1 MITSLKRKRMEDLIY
16 SVFSALDPTGNNTKH
31 YREEFSAMSDKQ
43 FDSFFKDLFANENDY
58 LTLTVVDYEIELTFE
73 SIEKAA
79 GILKIPLFEKV
90 YCPHYTMDKGN
101 VISTKEPVPVG
112 YCHIKRTQ
120 QILAKKNG
128 LSTASDIRS
137 ALTGQVTA
145 SDKNGRQSDLENFML
160 ISYNMKD
167 TLKEL
172 NGPRSD
178 DMVMK
183 EEMITAISNKG
194 YVSLE
199 DLDSDVVNKT
209 TLNTVDTFL
218 LGMGLNSDL
227 VTKGLMLKKTLKE
240 EEA

>member
-16 SVFSALDPTGNNTKH
+16 SVFSALDPTGKNTKH

-199 DLDSDVVNKT
+199 ELDSDVVNKT